1 MNLKFNFLSF
11 VKTTLSDLELWIE
24 KQKLTFQEY
33 LSKCIL
39 IKSTYRPNKDSKHTF
54 EYPNWR
60 LILVNS
66 MCYMTMNHSLWSKIH
81 SKYLKSVFTKLKI
94 FLNGPL
100 IPRYDPFK
108 TLYDVRFLIFL
119 IPWSIPDCVFPDFG
133 LEVLFYPFYQ
143 VYKCMDI
150 FNLGRVAQFRCIL
163 NIFLNYSREQ
173 IR

>member
-1 MNLKFNFLSF
+1 MYTYEEYIS
-11 VKTTLSDLELWIE
+11 T
-24 KQKLTFQEY
+24 KQKLKISVRIIN
-33 LSKCIL
+33 LSFSGQKVVFWW
-39 IKSTYRPNKDSKHTF
+39 IKFDGSYHMTMNH
-54 EYPNWR
+54 
-60 LILVNS
+60 
-66 MCYMTMNHSLWSKIH
+66 MTMNHSLWSTIH

-119 IPWSIPDCVFPDFG
+119 IPWSFPDYVFPDFG

-150 FNLGRVAQFRCIL
+150 FNLGKVVEFWCTL
-163 NIFLNYSREQ
+163 NIFLNDSSEQ